1 MNSLRS
7 ITALAAAALLCMPA
21 FAADKMSNDEQSALK
36 QIAQAN
42 INEVEAGK
50 MAQSKAQSPDVKK
63 FGQQMVTDHGKM
75 LEELKALAKKKDV
88 ALPDKVAAKDF
99 AQTKLMERKSG
110 AEFDKEFMEHMVK
123 DHQKDIQ
130 DVQQIADKAKDPE
143 FKAAL
148 QKAIPVMKQHL
159 QLAQRL
165 AQGAAAGSSSSS
177 K

>member
-7 ITALAAAALLCMPA
+7 ITAFAAAALLCTPA
-21 FAADKMSNDEQSALK
+21 FAADKMSNDEQSAMK

-50 MAQSKAQSPDVKK
+50 MAQNKAQSPDVKK
-63 FGQQMVTDHGKM
+63 FGQQMAQDHGKM
-75 LEELKALAKKKDV
+75 LEDLKTLAKKKDV
-88 ALPDKVAAKDF
+88 VLPEKVAAKDF
-99 AQTKLMERKSG
+99 AQAKLMERKSG

-123 DHQKDIQ
+123 DHEKDLK
-130 DVQQIADKAKDPE
+130 DVQSIADKAKDPE

-148 QKAIPVMKQHL
+148 QKAIPIIKQHL
-159 QLAQRL
+159 QIAQRL
-165 AQGAAAGSSSSS
+165 AQGAAAGSSSS